1 MVLYAQRDSAVGKA
15 GGETERDFTWVKPF
29 VAGTFREPA
38 ERLPFLPALR
48 NPQTGLWV
56 SARPYRFGR
65 NKKAAAWD
73 LSSPRSLRVLPGHTD
88 THALPRFPCRQQAC
102 PSPAVGSDGV
112 SGKGNA
118 LFFCCFFSRLC
129 QKAQLALFFSAP
141 DPRFTLH
148 FVSHGM
154 SPGDTGASDCHQ
166 SRNRQHPVLS
176 KWCANH
182 SLCG

>member
-73 LSSPRSLRVLPGHTD
+73 FSSPRSLRVLPGHTD
-88 THALPRFPCRQQAC
+88 MHA
-102 PSPAVGSDGV
+102 SV
-112 SGKGNA
+112 SVSSSGERWSFRERKSS
-118 LFFCCFFSRLC
+118 FSCCFFSRLSEGTTRTI
-129 QKAQLALFFSAP
+129 FFCPGPS
-141 DPRFTLH
+141 FH
-148 FVSHGM
+148 
-154 SPGDTGASDCHQ
+154 SP
-166 SRNRQHPVLS
+166 
-176 KWCANH
+176 
-182 SLCG
+182 LCLTWYEPW